1 MTTSQKLI
9 RQAYR
14 MLLNWDDNYDIE
26 EEQEDVLETLLI
38 AEAYAEDQ
46 ARHIIK
52 PEAENALM
60 KEALESAGS
69 WIAGAKVDVE
79 PGWAGSTNH
88 ILYLIS
94 EALNHDP
101 K

>member
-1 MTTSQKLI
+1 
-9 RQAYR
+9 
-14 MLLNWDDNYDIE
+14 
-26 EEQEDVLETLLI
+26 
-38 AEAYAEDQ
+38 
-46 ARHIIK
+46 
-52 PEAENALM
+52 M